1 MLKRGMS
8 IALTTLLVGAL
19 TFVSFGDTIKKNMSD
34 DEVADSIKIE
44 QPTAK
49 IIKADTLAISGTATS
64 GVGLSMT
71 LVRLD
76 GKPAIDS
83 ADTLKWPK
91 VPSSLISNN
100 FESEREKNIV
110 KKFEK
115 AYSERVSAGITFE
128 AALASFEKGK
138 KDKLSAAKL
147 KDLKEA
153 LDKAEKNLNEA
164 LSAYY
169 DAADSFSTIMKTTI
183 FEDASVNNK
192 LAAFSKTVK
201 DMAPGFYQ
209 LSFKRTDLDRVVKVY
224 YFEIQTTSDL
234 KNQDMLP
241 VIPADST
248 GK

>member
-44 QPTAK
+44 QPTSK

-71 LVRLD
+71 LVKLD

-91 VPSSLISNN
+91 VPSSLINKD
-100 FESEREKNIV
+100 FDTDREKNIV

-115 AYSERVSAGITFE
+115 AYSERVSAGINFE
-128 AALASFEKGK
+128 TALANLEKGK
-138 KDKLSAAKL
+138 KDKVSAAKM

-153 LDKAEKNLNEA
+153 LDKAEKNLNDA

-169 DAADSFSTIMKTTI
+169 DAADSFSSIMKTTI

-201 DMAPGFYQ
+201 NMSPGFYQ

-241 VIPADST
+241 VIPTDST

>member
-34 DEVADSIKIE
+34 DEVAESIKIE

-64 GVGLSMT
+64 GVGLTMT

-83 ADTLKWPK
+83 AETLKWPK

-100 FESEREKNIV
+100 FEGEREKNIV

-115 AYSERVSAGITFE
+115 AYSERVSAGSNFE
-128 AALASFEKGK
+128 AANANFEKGK
-138 KDKLSAAKL
+138 KDKVSAAKL

-169 DAADSFSTIMKTTI
+169 EAAESFSGIMKTTI

-192 LAAFSKTVK
+192 LVAFSRTVK
-201 DMAPGFYQ
+201 GMAPGFYQ
-209 LSFKRTDLDRVVKVY
+209 LSFKRTDLDRVVKLY

-234 KNQDMLP
+234 KNNDMPP